1 LNEKRILEQQTK
13 EILKLQD
20 TISIIYNKIKTPLL
34 IGQEQELIGIIQRY
48 TKSLSILRQYDRGLL
63 KNIANVKSKFILE
76 YNNCLTIINKLE
88 KELEKRKE
96 LTELFGRQNHDEK
109 LRGIIGALY
118 QTFDKKELYSTVE
131 EKAAHLLYLI
141 IKDHPFIDGNK
152 RIASILFVY
161 FLNENHF
168 LFNKNNELKIPDSML
183 ATLALLVA
191 ISDSN
196 EKDVIIN
203 LIINLIKT

>member
-1 LNEKRILEQQTK
+1 MLEQQQK
-13 EILKLQD
+13 EILKLQE

-34 IGQEQELIGIIQRY
+34 IGQEQELVGIIQRY

-76 YNNCLTIINKLE
+76 YDNCLMIIDQLA

-96 LTELFGRQNHDEK
+96 LTELFGRQNSKEK
-109 LRGIIGALY
+109 LKGIIGALY
-118 QTFDKKELYSTVE
+118 QTFDKKELYPTVE

-141 IKDHPFIDGNK
+141 IKDHPFVDGNK

-161 FLNENHF
+161 FLEKNQF
-168 LFNKNNELKIPDSML
+168 LFNKNNELKIADSML

-196 EKDVIIN
+196 EKDVMIN